1 MEKDE
6 ATAAVSEGVKAAVLG
21 GVLVQLKQSFFVK
34 GVTFAKPADI
44 TLGVEE
50 LHPPKDASSRP
61 AAAGDV
67 VDVAYVGKLSEN
79 DHVFET
85 STLVFVLG
93 EGNVIK
99 AWDEGVL
106 GMREGQQRR
115 LTCPP
120 KLAYGKR
127 GSPPEI
133 GPDATLVFDITFRSF
148 RTAAEVEGDEE
159 EEEVDE
165 FDEEV
170 DDESEGLSHVATASL
185 PAMLA

>member
-1 MEKDE
+1 
-6 ATAAVSEGVKAAVLG
+6 VR
-21 GVLVQLKQSFFVK
+21 VQRSALTPGWRLPARSFFIK
-34 GVTFAKPADI
+34 GLTFPKPADI

-50 LHPPKDASSRP
+50 LHAPKDPSSRP
-61 AAAGDV
+61 AAVGDV
-67 VDVAYVGKLSEN
+67 VDVAYVGKLAEN
-79 DHVFET
+79 GHVFET

-93 EGNVIK
+93 DGNVIK
-99 AWDEGVL
+99 AWDEGIV

-148 RTAAEVEGDEE
+148 RTLAEVEGELEE
-159 EEEVDE
+159 EEEEDFE
-165 FDEEV
+165 EEDPAEPSDDDEEKPKAKKQRKG
-170 DDESEGLSHVATASL
+170 DDEEDEDED
-185 PAMLA
+185 